1 MSIATK
7 SPQQGQPGPSGPPG
21 PSANRRIWRVPLS
34 RAWWIGLLSCL
45 LFYAA
50 IYVWYLY
57 AIKTQPFPGP
67 FTDPL
72 RTFGVI
78 AFVLVLGTAA
88 YSLRRR
94 FIRNLPGKAQVWLW
108 LHIWLG
114 ITAVLIAFLHV
125 NYAHILNNY
134 CGDLTCFTRAD
145 AGTSALYAL
154 IILVVSGIV
163 GRLLDLWQTH
173 VIAQD
178 ASSNGVGI
186 VRAIEE
192 RLLESEYTIER
203 LCAGKSEPFKH
214 YCLLAL
220 EGQQSLTPS
229 IPPSEQADFQRAYDA
244 LSTHARLTQSLHTQK
259 RARTIIATWRVVH
272 ITIACL
278 ALLVI
283 LYHGGT
289 ELLTNVLHV

>member
-7 SPQQGQPGPSGPPG
+7 SSQPAQPGQPTTT
-21 PSANRRIWRVPLS
+21 AKRRIWRVPLS
-34 RAWWIGLLSCL
+34 RSWWIGLLSCL
-45 LFYAA
+45 VFYAA
-50 IYVWYLY
+50 IYAWYLY

-72 RTFGVI
+72 RTFGII
-78 AFVLVLGTAA
+78 AFLLVLGTAA

-94 FIRNLPGKAQVWLW
+94 FARSLPGKAQVWLW

-114 ITAVLIAFLHV
+114 ITTVLIAFLHV
-125 NYAHILNNY
+125 NYAHILNSY
-134 CGDLTCFTRAD
+134 CADLTCFTRAD

-186 VRAIEE
+186 IRAIEE
-192 RLLESEYTIER
+192 RLLEGEYTVER

-220 EGQQSLTPS
+220 EGQQSPVPS
-229 IPPSEQADFQRAYDA
+229 LHESEHADFQRAYEA
-244 LSTHARLTQSLHTQK
+244 LSAHARLTQSLHTQK
-259 RARTIIATWRVVH
+259 RARTIIATWRLIH